1 MAATTLVSELHR
13 EKRIRLGLP
22 IYSLGEEICNALSH
36 GVGVLMGIAQLVLLL
51 VFGRHDALTTTS
63 VSIYGVSMILLYLI
77 STLYH
82 SLGVNRA
89 KKVFRVLDHCT
100 IYLLIAGTYTPLT
113 LLCLPGTTGIALLS
127 VVWGGAVLGIV
138 LNAVDMKRFRIFS
151 MICYLGMGWAVIFV
165 LPSLLQA
172 VNAFEF
178 WFLLAGGIA
187 YTVGAIFYG
196 LGKKYAYIHFV
207 WHLFVLAGSL
217 CHFAVV
223 FSVAVR

>member
-1 MAATTLVSELHR
+1 
-13 EKRIRLGLP
+13 
-22 IYSLGEEICNALSH
+22 
-36 GVGVLMGIAQLVLLL
+36 
-51 VFGRHDALTTTS
+51 
-63 VSIYGVSMILLYLI
+63 MILLYLI

-196 LGKKYAYIHFV
+196 LGKKHAYIHFV